1 MRQRTDDEIL
11 EDLKDWPVRNIYVE
25 RGVRLIEQLRQ
36 RVAELEKERDD
47 WQDEA
52 LGSRIN
58 VETLRAERDDAI
70 TNLRVEQIA
79 HLSLTD
85 LLEKE
90 NEQLKSAL
98 REAKSALLLTQEGSE
113 FAACLP
119 DEWSYAADKDNE
131 QIKEALAKINEV
143 LK

>member
-1 MRQRTDDEIL
+1 MDDYQE
-11 EDLKDWPVRNIYVE
+11 
-25 RGVRLIEQLRQ
+25 LIEGLRY
-36 RVAELEKERDD
+36 ERDD
-47 WQDEA
+47 RARDEA
-52 LGSRIN
+52 
-58 VETLRAERDDAI
+58 ADAI
-70 TNLRVEQIA
+70 E
-79 HLSLTD
+79 SL
-85 LLEKE
+85 LAE